1 MPARR
6 TILRTRPVLVLALA
20 ASAVVHAGLIVTVA
34 TMRLRPPAHPLADA
48 PSSSLDI
55 PLTMVPPAP
64 VPEPVSQPL
73 PPAPSQPPPPAAP
86 TVMPKAAPPA
96 PEPPI
101 AALPSLAMPLPVTE
115 PAQRP
120 APTPTAPPAPPAP
133 VVASTPAPRAEA
145 LAEAA
150 APAPESMSASFAG
163 IQGQRAQRIVYV
175 IDGSAAMVTTM
186 PFLKDE
192 IARSVQRLQPPQSF
206 AIVVFRRPP
215 GSGEAVVEVFGDSL
229 RDATPRNRAAAS
241 EWVQAL
247 RPAGSSVPL
256 AGLRRGLAM
265 HPDVI
270 FLVTCSIPRSGRGQ
284 WGEGVEATLAELDRL
299 NPADSATGRR
309 DTVIKAVQL
318 LDDDPTGLLPAIAE
332 RHGDGEGSYR
342 VLERR

>member
-6 TILRTRPVLVLALA
+6 TILRTRPVLMLALG
-20 ASAVVHAGLIVTVA
+20 ASAAVHAGLIVTVA

-55 PLTMVPPAP
+55 PLTVMPQPPAPELAPQPPAPEQSAPSPATPEFAPQPVLP
-64 VPEPVSQPL
+64 VPEPV
-73 PPAPSQPPPPAAP
+73 
-86 TVMPKAAPPA
+86 V
-96 PEPPI
+96 
-101 AALPSLAMPLPVTE
+101 AALPSIAMPLPVTE
-115 PAQRP
+115 VAQRP
-120 APTPTAPPAPPAP
+120 APSAPSPSPAP
-133 VVASTPAPRAEA
+133 SAPRAEPA
-145 LAEAA
+145 VEAA
-150 APAPESMSASFAG
+150 PPVPEPMSASFAG

-215 GSGEAVVEVFGDSL
+215 GSGEPTVEVFGDSL
-229 RDATPRNRAAAS
+229 RDATPRNRVAAS

-284 WGEGVEATLAELDRL
+284 WGEGVEATLSELDRL
-299 NPADSATGRR
+299 NPADGATGRR
-309 DTVIKAVQL
+309 ATVIKAVQL
-318 LDDDPTGLLPAIAE
+318 LDEDPTGLLPAIAE